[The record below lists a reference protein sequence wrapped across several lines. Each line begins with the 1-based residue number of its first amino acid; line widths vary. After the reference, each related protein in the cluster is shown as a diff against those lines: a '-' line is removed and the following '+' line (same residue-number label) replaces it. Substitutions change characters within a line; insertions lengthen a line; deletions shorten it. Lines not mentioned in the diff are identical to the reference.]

1 MRRFISIFVV
11 VLTVLAVANAGVRED
26 FKANPKLSA
35 NNYQAYPTSGFPAL
49 TAAPDGYEPFFINHY
64 GRHGSR
70 WLIQEKKY
78 TYPLQMLEKGER
90 TVAEAVVAPVAP
102 VGEKHGD
109 GRVDHQQIE

>member
-1 MRRFISIFVV
+1 MRRFISILVV

-64 GRHGSR
+64 GRHGSQR
-70 WLIQEKKY
+70 Q
-78 TYPLQMLEKGER
+78 THPPRPGSAR
-90 TVAEAVVAPVAP
+90 RAATGA
-102 VGEKHGD
+102 
-109 GRVDHQQIE
+109 